1 MKVLDRL
8 LLIVLVLL
16 TAIIAAFVITGE
28 LVLPEN
34 LKPSGWL
41 TGLDPVAAVI
51 IVFVSALAV
60 LAIDVRLIAV
70 ALFSNKRN
78 ADKSNM
84 INKTQ
89 IESSE
94 LGASFITIDALNTIA
109 HKRCM
114 AFRFVND
121 CTTNVTV
128 VNNGIIVAVRVVPMP
143 DINLPESMRELQAS
157 LKNTLEEQAGIRVVE
172 IPVLILPQATVKQR
186 ANAF

>member
-8 LLIVLVLL
+8 FIILLVLL
-16 TAIIAAFVITGE
+16 TSLMAIFLVIGE
-28 LVLPEN
+28 LLLPVY

-41 TGLDPVAAVI
+41 TGLDPVAAVL
-51 IVFVSALAV
+51 IVILSAIAV
-60 LAIDVRLIAV
+60 LAIDVRLAIIA
-70 ALFSNKRN
+70 LSSNRRH